1 MTDLYEKT
9 ENVILGQEYGNSW
22 QKSEKKRRQSIEL
35 RR

>member
-22 QKSEKKRRQSIEL
+22 QKSEKKEEAIN
-35 RR
+35 